1 MPVIVKGTMTKEEEY
16 KRQERLKHKGYE
28 APCYLESPV
37 SQSKNR
43 IKKMMNEI
51 KPTNIKINFD
61 SETENESSD
70 EEIKIVPYD
79 DEIKIKPDD
88 SETENESETESSDD
102 TKILHYDNKMIPYD
116 YDTEIEHSSSEMS
129 SETSSDES

>member
-1 MPVIVKGTMTKEEEY
+1 MPVIVKGIITKEEEY
-16 KRQERLKHKGYE
+16 KRQEKLKHKGYE
-28 APCYLESPV
+28 APCYLEPPI

-51 KPTNIKINFD
+51 KPTNIEINFD

-79 DEIKIKPDD
+79 DDIKIKPDD
-88 SETENESETESSDD
+88 ETENETDTENSDDD

-116 YDTEIEHSSSEMS
+116 YDTEIE
-129 SETSSDES
+129 SSDSVMSDET

>member
-1 MPVIVKGTMTKEEEY
+1 MPVILKGIITKEEEY
-16 KRQERLKHKGYE
+16 KRQEGLKHKGYE
-28 APCYLESPV
+28 APCYLEPPI

-51 KPTNIKINFD
+51 KSTNIEINFD
-61 SETENESSD
+61 SETEDESSD

-79 DEIKIKPDD
+79 DDIKIKPDD
-88 SETENESETESSDD
+88 ETENESETENSDDD

-116 YDTEIEHSSSEMS
+116 YDTEIESSDSEMS
-129 SETSSDES
+129 DETNSDES